1 MCYFREWG
9 QLYNITES
17 DTIPVQFKMLSCL
30 HLDGSSL
37 DVLWVF
43 PWRYIHWF
51 SFLVEISFHLSFC
64 ISYFLRANNIHCL
77 YFFYYICGSYVLACW
92 VGFSWKTNSCY
103 THLYFVRRYFLLF
116 LSVFDACFYVFIWCI
131 IMYAFTNLCI
141 SRSNMISDLIMRH
154 SHFNF
159 KSYFD
164 VFILLFYPFMF
175 WFLLHVECF
184 HIMSLHVASY

>member
-77 YFFYYICGSYVLACW
+77 YFFIIYVGLMFLR
-92 VGFSWKTNSCY
+92 VGLVLVERQIVATHTCILCAVIFFCSCLCLMHVSMY
-103 THLYFVRRYFLLF
+103 LF
-116 LSVFDACFYVFIWCI
+116 GVL
-131 IMYAFTNLCI
+131 
-141 SRSNMISDLIMRH
+141 
-154 SHFNF
+154 
-159 KSYFD
+159 
-164 VFILLFYPFMF
+164 
-175 WFLLHVECF
+175 
-184 HIMSLHVASY
+184 